1 VLSGPPVRPAS
12 PALAC
17 RGLIKRFDGHHA
29 VDGLDLSVSPG
40 TIFGLLGPNG
50 SGKTTTIRTCLGIY
64 RPDGG
69 SVELLG
75 SSDPLAVRHQVGY
88 LPEERGLYAR
98 MKVREQLAFLASL
111 RGLDLCESDRRAG
124 AWLDRVGLAD
134 RAQVLTRELSKGMQQ
149 KVQFAAAVIHDPALV
164 VLDEP
169 FSGLDPVN
177 TRLLQDLIVEQ
188 RDRGTTVVLSTH
200 QMDQVEA
207 MCESIC
213 LIDKGR
219 SVLSG
224 ALRTIKAENGRN
236 TLALEYS
243 GAAGRLQ
250 DVPGVSHC
258 HDTGRQARLQ
268 LEAGAD
274 TQRVIRTLL
283 DRVEVHSVRLE
294 EPHIEEIYLE
304 KVGARPA
311 GSQPGARP

>member
-1 VLSGPPVRPAS
+1 MLSGPPVRPAS

-17 RGLIKRFDGHHA
+17 RGLIKRFDGRQA
-29 VDGLDLSVSPG
+29 VDQLDLSVSPG

-98 MKVREQLAFLASL
+98 MKVREQLVFLASL
-111 RGLDLCESDRRAG
+111 RGLDLRESDRRAG
-124 AWLDRVGLAD
+124 AWLDRVGLTD

-188 RDRGTTVVLSTH
+188 RDKGTTVVLSTH

-243 GAAGRLQ
+243 GPAGRLQ
-250 DVPGVSHC
+250 DVPGVSRC

-268 LEAGAD
+268 LGAGTD